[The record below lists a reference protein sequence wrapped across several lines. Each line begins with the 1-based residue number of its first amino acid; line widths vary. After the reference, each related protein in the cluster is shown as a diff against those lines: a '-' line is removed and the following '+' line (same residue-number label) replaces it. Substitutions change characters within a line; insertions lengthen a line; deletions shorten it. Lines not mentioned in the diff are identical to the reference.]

1 MLEVWAIDG
10 ENAAGMLACR
20 IDLNGTDLPPA
31 LPWVEPSI
39 NNLWLEACN
48 SHLCGNYQASII
60 STSVLLELAL
70 RMVVSNLE
78 DIPSIRENHAE
89 LFERKTL
96 APVINLAKSKGILS
110 GDSKKWWEAYC
121 DHIRN
126 KICHGD
132 LLHILDDCR
141 DVPQFADYFDP
152 MESRGN
158 LTQYSYEYVVTHP
171 AAFHHKSGRRFS
183 AHFLRDAYNRLSD
196 LIKLTEWAEYGE
208 WWESQKTAYDSFFA
222 FHWNYSTLKNGVQ
235 AARKPFGSSAK

>member
-1 MLEVWAIDG
+1 MLEVWAIDR

-20 IDLNGTDLPPA
+20 IDLNGADLPPA

-110 GDSKKWWEAYC
+110 GDSKKWW
-121 DHIRN
+121 
-126 KICHGD
+126 
-132 LLHILDDCR
+132 
-141 DVPQFADYFDP
+141 
-152 MESRGN
+152 
-158 LTQYSYEYVVTHP
+158 
-171 AAFHHKSGRRFS
+171 
-183 AHFLRDAYNRLSD
+183 
-196 LIKLTEWAEYGE
+196 
-208 WWESQKTAYDSFFA
+208 
-222 FHWNYSTLKNGVQ
+222 
-235 AARKPFGSSAK
+235 